1 MQQALLAHPMV
12 IFIPYWSICNCCF
25 VTFTEERTG
34 KTKHLVRMLEFL
46 EGVSVIRVG
55 VTDDVAYKGGIF
67 VAKFSNAVQVLE
79 LMKAIPTFLTIICI
93 SASMVAPESFIYSTI
108 KNYHKFRIVCS
119 WPFYKK
125 SNSKTA
131 GKIVLGLFVCIWK

>member
-1 MQQALLAHPMV
+1 MLHSSRCGLNSLRMHIGGLTVAAGVTSPPNMA

-55 VTDDVAYKGGIF
+55 VTDDVSYKGGIF

-108 KNYHKFRIVCS
+108 
-119 WPFYKK
+119 
-125 SNSKTA
+125 
-131 GKIVLGLFVCIWK
+131 